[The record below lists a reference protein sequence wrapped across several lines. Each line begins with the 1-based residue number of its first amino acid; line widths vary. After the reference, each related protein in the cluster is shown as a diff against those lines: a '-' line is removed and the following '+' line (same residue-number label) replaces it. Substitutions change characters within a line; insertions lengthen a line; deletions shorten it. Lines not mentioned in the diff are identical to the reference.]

1 MGSDWADF
9 NNDAL
14 PDLCV
19 LDMTPPEHK
28 RSKQNMASMRPD
40 QFFKMVEIGWHHQ
53 YMTNTLQLNHGNGAF
68 SEIAHL
74 AGIDRTDWSWAPL
87 FVDLNNDGLKDLFVT
102 NGIRRDVT
110 NNDFKEQIKGVI
122 AERGQEL
129 DFDEVMG
136 MIPTHVSDNLVFQND
151 GDLHFNNAN
160 SDWNYKHSVT
170 SSGAAYADLDGDGD
184 MDLITNN
191 LDQPASVIRNTA
203 NDKRGS
209 NYLQIELVGSSS
221 NPFAIGTKA
230 TLYTDQGKQYLEML
244 HARGFQ
250 SSVEPLLHFGLGKA
264 NIDSLLIEWND
275 GKITLLKDIKKN
287 ERLKIN
293 RKDAGSSAKK
303 AAVPKTL
310 FTDMTLRS
318 KLQHVHRESNFDDFL
333 TEKLLPHR
341 QSQHGPALATADVNG
356 DGLDDIF
363 VGASV
368 GTTPILYLQ
377 SRDGTFAASNSQPWN
392 ANLKSEEIGALFFD
406 ADGDKDQD
414 LYVAAGSTE
423 FALGDKN
430 YQDRLY
436 VNDGLG
442 KFSEAANALPS
453 ILTST
458 QVVAANDLDGDGDL
472 DLFVGGRN
480 MPGAYPKSPN
490 SFILINEKGKFTN
503 RTADWNTELN
513 TAGMVTAALFVDV
526 NNNGREDL
534 IICSEWGAIRFF
546 ENSGKALKEITET
559 VGDPQ
564 LKGWWYSL
572 TAADLDKDGDLDL
585 VAGNLGLNN
594 KFHPT
599 KEKPLDIYMNDFDGS
614 GTNDIVL
621 AKMSNNECV
630 PVRGRECSSDQMP
643 FLKDKFPTFSQ
654 FANADLN
661 TIYGADKLKSA
672 VHLQTTEMASMIM
685 INEGGKFK
693 FKALPKLAQVSP
705 IMESVVADVNG
716 DGNLDI
722 LVVGNMFG
730 AEVET
735 TRYDASIGTVL
746 LGDGRL
752 NFQPVPVTE
761 SGFFTPYNARN
772 IRSIRTANGNRWVVG
787 NNMGPLQVIGK
798 N

>member
-1 MGSDWADF
+1 
-9 NNDAL
+9 
-14 PDLCV
+14 
-19 LDMTPPEHK
+19 
-28 RSKQNMASMRPD
+28 
-40 QFFKMVEIGWHHQ
+40 
-53 YMTNTLQLNHGNGAF
+53 
-68 SEIAHL
+68 
-74 AGIDRTDWSWAPL
+74 
-87 FVDLNNDGLKDLFVT
+87 
-102 NGIRRDVT
+102 
-110 NNDFKEQIKGVI
+110 
-122 AERGQEL
+122 
-129 DFDEVMG
+129 
-136 MIPTHVSDNLVFQND
+136 
-151 GDLHFNNAN
+151 
-160 SDWNYKHSVT
+160 
-170 SSGAAYADLDGDGD
+170 
-184 MDLITNN
+184 
-191 LDQPASVIRNTA
+191 
-203 NDKRGS
+203 
-209 NYLQIELVGSSS
+209 
-221 NPFAIGTKA
+221 
-230 TLYTDQGKQYLEML
+230 
-244 HARGFQ
+244 
-250 SSVEPLLHFGLGKA
+250 
-264 NIDSLLIEWND
+264 
-275 GKITLLKDIKKN
+275 
-287 ERLKIN
+287 
-293 RKDAGSSAKK
+293 
-303 AAVPKTL
+303 
-310 FTDMTLRS
+310 
-318 KLQHVHRESNFDDFL
+318 
-333 TEKLLPHR
+333 
-341 QSQHGPALATADVNG
+341 
-356 DGLDDIF
+356 
-363 VGASV
+363 
-368 GTTPILYLQ
+368 
-377 SRDGTFAASNSQPWN
+377 
-392 ANLKSEEIGALFFD
+392 
-406 ADGDKDQD
+406 
-414 LYVAAGSTE
+414 
-423 FALGDKN
+423 
-430 YQDRLY
+430 
-436 VNDGLG
+436 
-442 KFSEAANALPS
+442 
-453 ILTST
+453 
-458 QVVAANDLDGDGDL
+458 
-472 DLFVGGRN
+472 

-672 VHLQTTEMASMIM
+672 VHLQTTEMASIIM